1 MTSMIRLT
9 PQAQAPGAAGRAVQG
24 VERALLAAARHA
36 LAAHRE
42 RVVADD
48 GGAGGL
54 DGGGVRAEAAEDDH
68 GGKGPEPLG
77 RSTPAEKLA
86 LRPLCETFT
95 VMPVPETV
103 PVTLDGLPG
112 FSCGFQRWRSPE
124 LSLPEG
130 VGDQSENRFE
140 TCQRTAETFDTVPG
154 QDPL

>member
-1 MTSMIRLT
+1 MARKAARPPLPDSTGMVSAMRWSKAPATKAPLPYREQPVTPVASALSTLPPDCAMTSMIRLT

-86 LRPLCETFT
+86 LRP
-95 VMPVPETV
+95 
-103 PVTLDGLPG
+103 
-112 FSCGFQRWRSPE
+112 
-124 LSLPEG
+124 
-130 VGDQSENRFE
+130 
-140 TCQRTAETFDTVPG
+140 
-154 QDPL
+154 